1 MVQRLS
7 RGWSLPCPS
16 VRPANRE
23 LVQDVFLYRELV
35 PFTARD
41 KEALSPEEE
50 EVGEETALGP
60 LGYSS

>member
-1 MVQRLS
+1 M
-7 RGWSLPCPS
+7 
-16 VRPANRE
+16 
-23 LVQDVFLYRELV
+23 VQDVFLYREQV

-60 LGYSS
+60 LGYSSKAVLFSF